1 MNRKALFLFS
11 ILFLLICSWTAS
23 LCAQDVKT
31 MEREANSTLRSAQN
45 LMFSGKLEESDAALK
60 KVAELLDAIRA
71 QDPESS
77 QLRSLAQ
84 RLERQR
90 TDLDRRMPAAAAP
103 PSETRPAPGAAAG
116 RKPDTGEQPK
126 ALPRN
131 TRQEMMTLNRAL
143 QSLETTEKDRLERI
157 QAGDAHHMQ
166 QMESTM
172 KRIQEKLDELPGLYA
187 QVLETA
193 EKEGAA
199 DHPDIAEAKTRI
211 DEVTAWAGR
220 ETKAARA
227 FVENFEAGRA
237 AAASDGQELKKLF
250 EENDDRYF
258 TPIGNLRYA
267 YQSDDIHKAF
277 TLLEEY
283 SGVKPKLEKIIAD
296 YEAKYG
302 ATRGEIEQS
311 TGSMA
316 NVYPWQNFKEKMK
329 DMEEVPIQLAAKIK
343 EIIESDLAMLERG
356 HDFYR
361 FSSHDKIRT
370 LAGFQKKYAPNAPA
384 VENLEKLLAEDL
396 KKYEARIDQRTWPA
410 CKGKRPDRNAALKYF
425 QDSWGKNPKRNYTV
439 LSTVIT
445 GDWSVQKRDITGKPV
460 MYGLP
465 VLLAVQMPE
474 DKSRGLARV
483 FILTAR
489 NQESANAKMAPP
501 FTSDTVGDSYFIRAK
516 NVK

>member
-1 MNRKALFLFS
+1 MT
-11 ILFLLICSWTAS
+11 C
-23 LCAQDVKT
+23 
-31 MEREANSTLRSAQN
+31 E
-45 LMFSGKLEESDAALK
+45 GK
-60 KVAELLDAIRA
+60 
-71 QDPESS
+71 SS
-77 QLRSLAQ
+77 C
-84 RLERQR
+84 
-90 TDLDRRMPAAAAP
+90 
-103 PSETRPAPGAAAG
+103 
-116 RKPDTGEQPK
+116 
-126 ALPRN
+126 
-131 TRQEMMTLNRAL
+131 
-143 QSLETTEKDRLERI
+143 
-157 QAGDAHHMQ
+157 HH
-166 QMESTM
+166 T
-172 KRIQEKLDELPGLYA
+172 
-187 QVLETA
+187 
-193 EKEGAA
+193 
-199 DHPDIAEAKTRI
+199 
-211 DEVTAWAGR
+211 
-220 ETKAARA
+220 
-227 FVENFEAGRA
+227 
-237 AAASDGQELKKLF
+237 
-250 EENDDRYF
+250 
-258 TPIGNLRYA
+258 
-267 YQSDDIHKAF
+267 
-277 TLLEEY
+277 
-283 SGVKPKLEKIIAD
+283 
-296 YEAKYG
+296 
-302 ATRGEIEQS
+302 
-311 TGSMA
+311 
-316 NVYPWQNFKEKMK
+316 WQNFKEKMK

-425 QDSWGKNPKRNYTV
+425 QDTWGKDPKRNYTV